1 MHLGTRG
8 CQADAL
14 LEFLRDHEFETLY
27 LVEDLIDIWSLRRR
41 RYWPHGLPAGRVTN
55 SLILIMDL
63 ATARHT
69 LGDFD
74 DALSSLRDSVL
85 MMASLTERI
94 ISEAA
99 EGLFSRNFEACERVI
114 ADDSEIDSLEKY
126 VDEAGVTILVRF
138 QPLASDLRE
147 VVAAIKVSS
156 NLERVADQAVSIAR
170 RARRLNE
177 SSALPETASL
187 HEMFDQCTG
196 ILRDGIRSFADRDD
210 MLARSLKER
219 DRQLDALHHRVI
231 DGLTTRMAADTPRL
245 CDYLD
250 LVLIARNI
258 ERIGDHAT
266 NIAED
271 AVFAASAEDIRH
283 TAPPAA

>member
-1 MHLGTRG
+1 MACLPGG
-8 CQADAL
+8 
-14 LEFLRDHEFETLY
+14 
-27 LVEDLIDIWSLRRR
+27 
-41 RYWPHGLPAGRVTN
+41 WPIKFFA
-55 SLILIMDL
+55 IMDL

-74 DALSSLRDSVL
+74 DALRSLRDSVL
-85 MMASLTERI
+85 MMASLTDRI
-94 ISEAA
+94 ISAAA

-114 ADDSEIDSLEKY
+114 ADDSEIDSLEKS
-126 VDEAGVTILVRF
+126 VDESGVAILVRF
-138 QPLASDLRE
+138 QPLANDLRE
-147 VVAAIKVSS
+147 VVAAMKVSG

-177 SSALPETASL
+177 SSALPETAGL
-187 HEMFDQCTG
+187 REMFDQCTG
-196 ILRDGIRSFADRDD
+196 IFRDGIRSFADRNEV
-210 MLARSLKER
+210 LARGLKER
-219 DRQLDALHHRVI
+219 DRQLDALQHRVI
-231 DGLTTRMAADTPRL
+231 DGLTTRMAADTPRIR
-245 CDYLD
+245 DYLD
-250 LVLIARNI
+250 LVLVARNI